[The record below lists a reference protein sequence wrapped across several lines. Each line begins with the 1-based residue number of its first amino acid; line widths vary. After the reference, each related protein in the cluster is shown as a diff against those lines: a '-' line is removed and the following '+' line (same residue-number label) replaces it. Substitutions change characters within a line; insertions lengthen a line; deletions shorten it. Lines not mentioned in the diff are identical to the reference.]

1 MDIKQPPRLDLADR
15 ALPGPLLKALRH
27 VFHQPSPGCA
37 LVGGTALCGFYA
49 GHRRS
54 DDLDLFV
61 RDRPSH
67 EATILTVRSLEG
79 IGARFEAENHRGP
92 YYRAVCR
99 LKEHFFTVDVVED
112 PNLFRVG
119 HFVELPDGVI
129 VADLETLLKMKSAA
143 LVSRCAEKD
152 LYDLI
157 WILEQV
163 PGMSLERLVAFGAEL
178 DAGLNPESLIISVSG
193 AQLRSE
199 ACGFALD
206 PAETPEVVHARLEEF
221 RQSLL
226 QSLMLLAK
234 KQPVPPLG
242 ELIRRLRPRRGRRNS
257 LE

>member
-15 ALPGPLLKALRH
+15 ALPGPLLEALRH
-27 VFHQPSPGCA
+27 VFHRPGPGCA

-61 RDRPSH
+61 RDQQSH
-67 EATILTVRSLEG
+67 EATILAVRSLKS
-79 IGARFEAENHRGP
+79 IGAGFETENHAGP

-99 LKEHFFTVDVVED
+99 MKDHFFTVDVVED

-119 HFVELPDGVI
+119 RFVELPDGVI

-163 PGMSLERLVAFGAEL
+163 PGMSMERLVAFGAEL
-178 DAGLNPESLIISVSG
+178 DAGLNPESLIISISG

-206 PAETPEVVHARLEEF
+206 PAETPEAVHARLEEF
-221 RQSLL
+221 RGSLL

-242 ELIRRLRPRRGRRNS
+242 ELIRRLRPRRGRRTGP
-257 LE
+257 